1 MTKKALVTG
10 ASGFTGIYLCEML
23 AESGFEV
30 LGLGGRSNA
39 PSDFAFNFETVDL
52 TDQQGLTKCVKAFN
66 PDVVLHLAGIAFAAH
81 SDAAAYYKVNVI
93 GTENLLKA
101 IIDGAPDCRSVVIS
115 SSANVYGIPP
125 DDQPLSEALSV
136 PAPVN
141 HYACS
146 KLSMEHIALT
156 YLDRLPIVLA
166 RPFNYTGPG
175 QDPIFVVPKI
185 ISHCR
190 DKKESIELGNL
201 AVIRDFS
208 DVRDVAK
215 SYLMLAEHGKPGEIY
230 NLCSGKG
237 VRLQEILDLATEIS
251 GHKLEVKVNPAFIR
265 PTDIQVLI
273 GSNQKF
279 TDAFGTMD
287 RVPFRKTIEDML
299 AS

>member
-10 ASGFTGIYLCEML
+10 ASGFTGIYLCEKL

-39 PSDFAFNFETVDL
+39 PSDFSFNFESVDL
-52 TDQQGLTKCVKAFN
+52 TDQQGLTDCVKNFQ
-66 PDVVLHLAGIAFAAH
+66 PDWVFHLAGIAFAAH
-81 SDAAAYYKVNVI
+81 SDAAAYYRVNVI
-93 GTENLLKA
+93 GAENLLKA
-101 IIDGAPDCRSVVIS
+101 VIEGAPNCSSVVIS

-125 DDQPLSEALSV
+125 NGQPLSEAHSN

-156 YLDRLPIVLA
+156 YRDRLPIVLA

-185 ISHCR
+185 MSHFR
-190 DKKESIELGNL
+190 DKKDSIELGNL
-201 AVIRDFS
+201 AAVRDFS

-215 SYLMLAEHGKPGEIY
+215 SYLLLAEHGKVGEIY

-237 VRLQEILDLATEIS
+237 VSLDEILTMAKEIS
-251 GHKLEVKVNPAFIR
+251 GHDLEIKVNQAFIR

-279 TDAFGTMD
+279 TDAFGAMD
-287 RVPFRKTIEDML
+287 RIPFRKTIEDML